1 MDIDKKIV
9 IALELG
15 TGDDEV
21 SQQIIENTKSIIDR
35 RLVLAVD
42 EILTD
47 QQRVEFETVRQ
58 TQDTVSARLW
68 LEKNVVNTQE
78 LYQSLLDD
86 YLAEKR
92 SLLGK

>member
-1 MDIDKKIV
+1 MDIDKKII

-15 TGDDEV
+15 TGEDEV
-21 SQQIIENTKSIIDR
+21 SQQIIQNTKSIIDT

-47 QQRVEFETVRQ
+47 EQRAEFETVQQ
-58 TQDTVSARLW
+58 TQDTVAARLW

-78 LYQSLLDD
+78 LYMSLLDD